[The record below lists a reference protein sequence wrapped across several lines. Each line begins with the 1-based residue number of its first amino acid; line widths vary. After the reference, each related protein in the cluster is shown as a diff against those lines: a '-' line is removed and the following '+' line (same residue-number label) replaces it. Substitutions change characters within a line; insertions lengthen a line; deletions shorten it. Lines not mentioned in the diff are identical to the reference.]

1 MLVLRACSQKPLGI
15 VLYRVS
21 PVSLIYFFVLSL
33 AESCFLF
40 ALTRQKLPPFCQQ
53 GYAKMQGL
61 AGSERLRRHAVAA
74 GLLED
79 FAAADFSG
87 DKLPDGDQLL
97 KEHVVPVRPL
107 QHLVNAKD
115 EL

>member
-1 MLVLRACSQKPLGI
+1 MPSGI
-15 VLYRVS
+15 VPSRVS
-21 PVSLIYFFVLSL
+21 LASLMYFFLLSL

-53 GYAKMQGL
+53 GYARTQGL

-87 DKLPDGDQLL
+87 DELPGGDQLL
-97 KEHVVPVRPL
+97 KDHGGPVRPL
-107 QHLVNAKD
+107 QHLLNTKD